1 MKTKRV
7 LSAILACVLILFTC
21 PLQASAISNTV
32 VSSIEKTNST
42 WYGYPDK
49 ADIYV
54 ASSIAYMGAE
64 WSSARQAW
72 AFNFRF
78 AGTGSADWRN
88 SGSNANVIRC
98 AGMNVDIV
106 ENEGNA
112 AFWTSTSSKY
122 IGSAPE
128 SGTHPDYGGVANA
141 VVGLAITAINNV
153 GASYAW
159 STLGLISAF
168 VGITDDSST
177 ATASLYRGW
186 DWTSDKSDVG
196 QFFWFI
202 VDVEPNSTA
211 KISTD
216 YWLVGPG
223 YELLDAGT
231 SYYNL
236 QASSKGNSATTM
248 NPENMSEEEREDCGI
263 ETIPREEFNSK
274 AAELNISE
282 RSREEFLKSDDA
294 VFYYAHNF
302 QVEESGRSSNLEPKV
317 NASNPSK
324 ESLIAN
330 IEYHVDR
337 SKKIVRGLS
346 GKNIAAE
353 PENIELCEKHNERIE
368 KLENLLLQMRVDNNV
383 RTQNLYDLYDE
394 YNVIMGN
401 VPN

>member
-106 ENEGNA
+106 ENEENA

-159 STLGLISAF
+159 STLGLIS
-168 VGITDDSST
+168 
-177 ATASLYRGW
+177 
-186 DWTSDKSDVG
+186 K
-196 QFFWFI
+196 
-202 VDVEPNSTA
+202 
-211 KISTD
+211 
-216 YWLVGPG
+216 
-223 YELLDAGT
+223 
-231 SYYNL
+231 
-236 QASSKGNSATTM
+236 
-248 NPENMSEEEREDCGI
+248 C
-263 ETIPREEFNSK
+263 
-274 AAELNISE
+274 
-282 RSREEFLKSDDA
+282 
-294 VFYYAHNF
+294 
-302 QVEESGRSSNLEPKV
+302 
-317 NASNPSK
+317 
-324 ESLIAN
+324 
-330 IEYHVDR
+330 
-337 SKKIVRGLS
+337 
-346 GKNIAAE
+346 
-353 PENIELCEKHNERIE
+353 
-368 KLENLLLQMRVDNNV
+368 
-383 RTQNLYDLYDE
+383 
-394 YNVIMGN
+394 
-401 VPN
+401 